1 MEPHQIQ
8 GSEKWHAYRRNHIGS
23 SDVPCLM
30 GFNQWKTIEQ
40 LWEEKVNGIDS
51 VVDNPWMK
59 RGREM
64 EEPAR
69 KLYEFFTDRCVVP
82 TVLEHPHYKFMSASF
97 DGLSPFSNFAVE
109 IKVPGK
115 VDHQKALDGQIPDKY
130 YPQLQHQMFVANL
143 DNMDYFSW
151 NGDTHALIN
160 VKRNQEYIVK
170 MVEREIVFWNF
181 VQEKTRPTNEF
192 VNYCQVEVAR

>member
-1 MEPHQIQ
+1 MEQ
-8 GSEKWHAYRRNHIGS
+8 GTEIWHAYRRNHIGA
-23 SDVPCLM
+23 SDCPVLM
-30 GFNQWKTIEQ
+30 GFNQWKTVEQ
-40 LWEEKVNGIDS
+40 LWEEKVLGIDS
-51 VVDNPWMK
+51 VVDNPWMQ

-69 KLYEFFTDRCVVP
+69 KLYEFFTDRCVIP
-82 TVLEHPHYKFMSASF
+82 TVLEHPHYKFISASF
-97 DGLSPFSNFAVE
+97 DGLSPFANNHAVE
-109 IKVPGK
+109 IKCPGK

-160 VKRNQEYIVK
+160 VKRDQEYIVK
-170 MVEREIVFWNF
+170 MIEKEIWFWNL
-181 VQEKTRPTNEF
+181 VETKTRP
-192 VNYCQVEVAR
+192 